1 MTRPIALVT
10 GASSGIG
17 LDLAHVLAE
26 NGHDVV
32 LVARTVTKLNEV
44 ASELSKLG
52 ATAHV
57 IASDL
62 TRPNAAVDLVNEVKR
77 RSLDID
83 VLVNNAGFGLV
94 GPFVETDMQREVDM
108 VQLNVVALIQ
118 LTKLLVAPMVMR
130 NRGRVL
136 NVASLAGFLPG
147 PYMAIYYATK
157 AFVLS
162 FSEALAEEL
171 KKSKVTVT
179 ALCPGPTRTQ
189 FQDVAEMQGS
199 RLFKLMPTLSSRR
212 VAKIGYRAMMS
223 GDRVVLSG
231 FANKLTAQSLRISP
245 RRVVSALSGFLNL
258 DK

>member
-1 MTRPIALVT
+1 MTRPIGLVT

-83 VLVNNAGFGLV
+83 VLVNNAGFGLA
-94 GPFVETDMQREVDM
+94 GSSVETGM
-108 VQLNVVALIQ
+108 
-118 LTKLLVAPMVMR
+118 
-130 NRGRVL
+130 NR
-136 NVASLAGFLPG
+136 
-147 PYMAIYYATK
+147 
-157 AFVLS
+157 
-162 FSEALAEEL
+162 
-171 KKSKVTVT
+171 
-179 ALCPGPTRTQ
+179 
-189 FQDVAEMQGS
+189 
-199 RLFKLMPTLSSRR
+199 
-212 VAKIGYRAMMS
+212 
-223 GDRVVLSG
+223 
-231 FANKLTAQSLRISP
+231 
-245 RRVVSALSGFLNL
+245 
-258 DK
+258 